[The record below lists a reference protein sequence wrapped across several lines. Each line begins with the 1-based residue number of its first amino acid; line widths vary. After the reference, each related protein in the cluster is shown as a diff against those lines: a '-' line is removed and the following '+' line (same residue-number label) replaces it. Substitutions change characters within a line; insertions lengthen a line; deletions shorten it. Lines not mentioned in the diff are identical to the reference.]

1 MREPISSMHTGHV
14 ATAQAGQLV
23 SFADCRENK
32 ISEVS
37 FSDNLDY
44 LQALE
49 KEGQLI
55 LAHALLRQRG
65 AEWQAKPDYVQV
77 MSMAGL
83 TPADSKPEKLEELV
97 ALTEQQN
104 RRGAEVA
111 EQKDVTIYFT
121 KFCRENKIDA
131 FNRKLLLLLL
141 LLATNNRFKDMFD
154 LCDFGEKVRDDNG
167 IKISTVLNILCGDY
181 REQLASRKYFSMDST
196 LIRQEI
202 LNIESDKSNI
212 FERYV
217 ALNDRHVRY
226 FVGDNNFYKSASGLI
241 QRNIGLVRLDQVI
254 MPEDTKKELVARV
267 ALYLSSRNSRKA
279 SLIDDFYGYGTGL
292 TLLFHGPSGTGKTM
306 TAQALACHFNRQL
319 YSLKM
324 SEFVH
329 HLTGMFDDAIKDL
342 FLEAS
347 LNSGIVYFD
356 EADDF
361 FEKDSYYSRV
371 LLIEIEKA
379 HCVVILST
387 NRPAQLDP
395 ALDRRLSLKVCFAI
409 PDADLR
415 YKIWQALTPGFA
427 TLAPD
432 VDLRA
437 LAERYNFTGGLIKN
451 SIFMALLSSLPSDG
465 RMKSLITM
473 DMIEQACKLQ
483 LQQMYN
489 MDDLYQVYKPSG
501 KFKNVQTSKGQE
513 IELTKVADI
522 YRNLKE
528 KQAGLNILVT
538 CIDIQ
543 TGIDVVESLASEC
556 NLKIKKVDY
565 ANVLKCSSSEY
576 NKMFDPITQTKK
588 DPLEL
593 AFAESTGDASL
604 LLFVDYHSNTKWTED
619 KNHRWENIDQML
631 VYYDLLINL
640 RAYQGLFCMVTMP
653 ALSKIPREFNLHFNL
668 DYPPEDIQIL
678 HWKEHFNGCRYC
690 DLDLMTLV
698 KTYPMHFAEIDYY
711 AKQALVQA
719 AIEDGSGELTIKNIN
734 KIVER
739 YRKQQSKPPLFGR
752 FDGAD
757 SV

>member
-1 MREPISSMHTGHV
+1 MREPISSVHTVHG
-14 ATAQAGQLV
+14 ATVQAGQLV

-32 ISEVS
+32 ITDVA
-37 FSDNLDY
+37 FFDNLDY

-55 LAHALLRQRG
+55 LAHGLLRQRG
-65 AEWQAKPDYVQV
+65 EDWQTNPNYVQV

-83 TPADSKPEKLEELV
+83 TPADSKPEKLAELI
-97 ALTEQQN
+97 ALTGQQN
-104 RRGAEVA
+104 QHGADVA
-111 EQKDVTIYFT
+111 EQKGVAIYFT
-121 KFCRENKIDA
+121 KFCRDNKIDA

-141 LLATNNRFKDMFD
+141 LLATNKRFTDMFD
-154 LCDFGEKVRDDNG
+154 LCDFGEKARDDNG
-167 IKISTVLNILCGDY
+167 IKISTVLNMLCGDY
-181 REQLASRKYFSMDST
+181 REQLASRKYFSMDSM

-202 LNIESDKSNI
+202 LNIESDKSSI

-217 ALNDRHVRY
+217 TLNDRYVRY

-241 QRNIGLVRLDQVI
+241 QRDVGLVRLDQVI
-254 MPEDTKKELVARV
+254 MPEETKKELVSRV
-267 ALYLSSRNSRKA
+267 GLYLASRNSRKA
-279 SLIDDFYGYGTGL
+279 AMIDDFYGYGTGL

-306 TAQALACHFNRQL
+306 TAQALACHFDRQL
-319 YSLKM
+319 YSLKV
-324 SEFVH
+324 SEFAH
-329 HLTGMFDDAIKDL
+329 HHPTVCDDAIKDL

-361 FEKDSYYSRV
+361 FEKDSYYSRA

-387 NRPAQLDP
+387 NRPARLDP

-415 YKIWQALTPGFA
+415 YRMWQALTPGFA

-451 SIFMALLSSLPSDG
+451 SIFMALLSSLPSDD
-465 RMKSLITM
+465 RLKSLITM

-489 MDDLYQVYKPSG
+489 MDDLYQVYTPSG
-501 KFKNVQTSKGQE
+501 KFRNAQTSKVQE

-528 KQAGLNILVT
+528 KKAGLNILVT

-543 TGIDVVESLASEC
+543 TGIDVVESLANEC

-565 ANVLKCSSSEY
+565 ANILKCSSSDDD
-576 NKMFDPITQTKK
+576 KMFDPITQTKK

-631 VYYDLLINL
+631 LYYDLLINL
-640 RAYQGLFCMVTMP
+640 RSYQGLFCMVTIP
-653 ALSKIPREFNLHFNL
+653 ASSKIPREFNLHFNL

-690 DLDLMTLV
+690 DEELMTLV

-719 AIEDGSGELTIKNIN
+719 AIEDGSDELTIKNIN

-739 YRKQQSKPPLFGR
+739 YLKQQAKPLLFGR
-752 FDGAD
+752 SDGANR
-757 SV
+757 V

>member
-1 MREPISSMHTGHV
+1 MNTGHI
-14 ATAQAGQLV
+14 ATAQAGQVV
-23 SFADCRENK
+23 SLADCREN
-32 ISEVS
+32 IIADMS
-37 FSDNLDY
+37 FADNLDY

-49 KEGQLI
+49 REGQLI

-77 MSMAGL
+77 MLMAGVSS
-83 TPADSKPEKLEELV
+83 TDSRPEKLAELI
-97 ALTEQQN
+97 ALTEQKN
-104 RRGAEVA
+104 RHGAEMA
-111 EQKDVTIYFT
+111 EQKGVAIYFT
-121 KFCRENKIDA
+121 KFCRDNKIDA

-141 LLATNNRFKDMFD
+141 LLATNERFAEMFD
-154 LCDFGEKVRDDNG
+154 LCDFGEKARGDSS
-167 IKISTVLNILCGDY
+167 IKIGTALNILCGDY
-181 REQLASRKYFSMDST
+181 REQLASRKYFSMDSM

-202 LNIESDKSNI
+202 LNIESDSSGI

-217 ALNDRHVRY
+217 TLNDRYVRY

-241 QRNIGLVRLDQVI
+241 QRDVGLIRLDQVI
-254 MPEDTKKELVARV
+254 IPEETKKELVSRV
-267 ALYLSSRNSRKA
+267 GLYLACRNSQAA

-324 SEFVH
+324 SEFDH
-329 HLTGMFDDAIKDL
+329 HRCNMFDDAIKDL

-361 FEKDSYYSRV
+361 FEKDSYYSRA

-395 ALDRRLSLKVCFAI
+395 ALDRRLSLKVCFTI

-415 YKIWQALTPGFA
+415 YKIWQALIPGFV

-451 SIFMALLSSLPSDG
+451 SIFMALLSSLISDG
-465 RMKSLITM
+465 REKSLMTM
-473 DMIEQACKLQ
+473 DMIEKACKLQ

-489 MDDLYQVYKPSG
+489 MEDLYQVYTPSCN
-501 KFKNVQTSKGQE
+501 FSNVLTSNGQN
-513 IELTKVADI
+513 IEFAKVADI

-528 KQAGLNILVT
+528 KKTGLNILVT
-538 CIDIQ
+538 CVDIQ
-543 TGIDVVESLASEC
+543 TGIDVVESLANEC

-565 ANVLKCSSSEY
+565 ANLLKCSSSDN
-576 NKMFDPITQTKK
+576 NKLFDPVTQTKK

-604 LLFVDYHSNTKWTED
+604 LMFVDYHYNTKWTEE

-631 VYYDLLINL
+631 LYYDLLSNL
-640 RAYQGLFCMVTMP
+640 RTYRGLFCMVTMP
-653 ALSKIPREFNLHFNL
+653 PLSKIPREFNLHFNL
-668 DYPPEDIQIL
+668 DYPSEEIQIL
-678 HWKEHFNGCRYC
+678 HWREHFNGYSYYNE
-690 DLDLMTLV
+690 DLTSLV
-698 KTYPMHFAEIDYY
+698 KMYPMHIAEIDYY

-739 YRKQQSKPPLFGR
+739 YRKQQPKPPLFGGS
-752 FDGAD
+752 DGAKR
-757 SV
+757 V